1 MNCPNCG
8 GLLNLKERHCE
19 YCNTTFTEAELSL
32 ENKNKSDTNNTEKT
46 PQPERKKSRTE
57 QMQEELKNEKKNNQN
72 NTSDTNDVLTG
83 AAVMG
88 MLGLF
93 PRIRRFFYDL
103 KRTVCMILL
112 VALEAG
118 FGFLMISGKVLE
130 LMEGDIQ
137 DLVAVNLIIIVNAL
151 LAGIISRIGR
161 IRAGTAITAV
171 VNFLAVVWVFAYP
184 LFTTNFAGQT
194 PQSVAI
200 IAVIEMA
207 VLSLS
212 VLLSHLI
219 YRRY

>member
-1 MNCPNCG
+1 MKKDDNS
-8 GLLNLKERHCE
+8 K
-19 YCNTTFTEAELSL
+19 
-32 ENKNKSDTNNTEKT
+32 NTEKA

-57 QMQEELKNEKKNNQN
+57 QIQEELQKEKKNKPSNS
-72 NTSDTNDVLTG
+72 TDTRDIATG
-83 AAVMG
+83 AAIM
-88 MLGLF
+88 GLF
-93 PRIRRFFYDL
+93 GLFSGLRRFFYDL

-118 FGFLMISGKVLE
+118 FAFLMISGKVVE

-171 VNFLAVVWVFAYP
+171 VNFLAVVWVFVYP
-184 LFTTNFAGQT
+184 LFTTNFVGQT
-194 PQSVAI
+194 PQDVAI
-200 IAVIEMA
+200 IAVVEMA
-207 VLSLS
+207 VLALS

-219 YRRY
+219 YRR

>member
-8 GLLNLKERHCE
+8 GLLNLEKRYCE
-19 YCNTTFTEAELSL
+19 YCNTNFTEAELGLLKKDDST
-32 ENKNKSDTNNTEKT
+32 KNTENA

-57 QMQEELKNEKKNNQN
+57 QMQDELQNEKKNKPSNS
-72 NTSDTNDVLTG
+72 TDTRDIATG
-83 AAVMG
+83 AAIM
-88 MLGLF
+88 GLF
-93 PRIRRFFYDL
+93 GLFSGLRRFFYDL

-118 FGFLMISGKVLE
+118 FAFLMISGKVVE

-171 VNFLAVVWVFAYP
+171 VNFLAVVWVFVYP
-184 LFTTNFAGQT
+184 LFTTNFVGQT
-194 PQSVAI
+194 PQDVAI
-200 IAVIEMA
+200 IAVVEMA
-207 VLSLS
+207 VLALS

-219 YRRY
+219 YRR